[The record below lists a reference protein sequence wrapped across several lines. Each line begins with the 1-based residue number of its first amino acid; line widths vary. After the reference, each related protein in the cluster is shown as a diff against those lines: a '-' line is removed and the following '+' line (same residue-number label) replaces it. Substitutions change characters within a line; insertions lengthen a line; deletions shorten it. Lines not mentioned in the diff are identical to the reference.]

1 MRLRTGS
8 AALDA
13 ALAPLGDAEGAI
25 EDGLVFAP
33 RTGLTTWEEAE
44 AELQDAF
51 RLSQAAMIAEA
62 PVIYVLHADAVLGR
76 GPILDA
82 GVADA
87 LVGGARALAF
97 EGKRRGRYAAVVG
110 IDPTETPETLGELS
124 RTVDYLTG
132 TRAAIG
138 QVLMLTDQHLGAM
151 LP

>member
-1 MRLRTGS
+1 MRVRTGS
-8 AALDA
+8 AVLAA

-44 AELQDAF
+44 AEMQDAF

-76 GPILDA
+76 GPVLDA

-87 LVGGARALAF
+87 LVGGARARLRGEAPRTVR
-97 EGKRRGRYAAVVG
+97 RRGRHRPDG
-110 IDPTETPETLGELS
+110 DP
-124 RTVDYLTG
+124 RDA
-132 TRAAIG
+132 R
-138 QVLMLTDQHLGAM
+138 
-151 LP
+151 